1 MATIVLGSILGGLVV
16 FVGIVVYKQDAVL
29 DKLEEFLRR
38 RKTARSRGPQQQ
50 HQQQTQPQQIQTWED
65 AEPTGPQIRLQVWPD
80 ARAQTWPTAW
90 PETWPEVR
98 PPPQGAAE
106 HVYANVTD
114 DAPQAAVA
122 DEVPPTITKEAIK
135 AFLSLAAAVSAAGRQ
150 KDATDVADEA
160 QAHVTDEVQANVTDE
175 AQANVADEAPQ
186 PPQDYV
192 YDGEKT

>member
-1 MATIVLGSILGGLVV
+1 M
-16 FVGIVVYKQDAVL
+16 
-29 DKLEEFLRR
+29 
-38 RKTARSRGPQQQ
+38 
-50 HQQQTQPQQIQTWED
+50 
-65 AEPTGPQIRLQVWPD
+65 
-80 ARAQTWPTAW
+80 
-90 PETWPEVR
+90 R

-106 HVYANVTD
+106 HIYANVTD

-160 QAHVTDEVQANVTDE
+160 QAHVTDEVQANV
-175 AQANVADEAPQ
+175 ADEAPQ